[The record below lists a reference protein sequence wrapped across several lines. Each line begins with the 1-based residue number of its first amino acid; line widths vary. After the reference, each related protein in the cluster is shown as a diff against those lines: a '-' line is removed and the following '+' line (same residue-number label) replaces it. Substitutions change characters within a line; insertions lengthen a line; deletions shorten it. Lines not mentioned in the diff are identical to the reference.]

1 MFIAKQRSN
10 HYRRQCKL
18 DANSRTISQSW
29 PTLRSYH
36 ENITLILF
44 LYLCFKVGMREEW
57 KVAFPTHRLKGCS
70 FHFNQVFINDDGIT
84 CDLHHLESSNRFHS
98 NSIQNRLCSGKCR
111 TRARHN
117 CTVRHLCLERHL
129 GELYGWRLAFSLPF
143 VPLERLIFRL
153 CDDIFL
159 TT

>member
-1 MFIAKQRSN
+1 MLVLTGDIGGEMIECSLKNNDQIIIGVSASWMP
-10 HYRRQCKL
+10 
-18 DANSRTISQSW
+18 NSRTISQSW

-84 CDLHHLESSNRFHS
+84 CGLHHLESSNRFH
-98 NSIQNRLCSGKCR
+98 RLCSGKCR

-117 CTVRHLCLERHL
+117 CTVRNLCLE
-129 GELYGWRLAFSLPF
+129 
-143 VPLERLIFRL
+143 LEVN
-153 CDDIFL
+153 FL
-159 TT
+159 TNSR